1 MRFAMIQKTR
11 IKMKGK
17 EYDSYAGTHAELRD
31 VLKKADIVTLLWQN
45 DDKSESIKITGTES
59 GE

>member
-1 MRFAMIQKTR
+1 MIQKTR
-11 IKMKGK
+11 IKRKGK

-31 VLKKADIVTLLWQN
+31 MLKKADIVTLLWQN
-45 DDKSESIKITGTES
+45 DDKSESIKITSKES

>member
-1 MRFAMIQKTR
+1 MIQKTR
-11 IKMKGK
+11 IKMNGK
-17 EYDSYAGTHAELRD
+17 EYDSYKGTHAELRD

-45 DDKSESIKITGTES
+45 DDDSESIKITGKES

>member
-1 MRFAMIQKTR
+1 MIQKTR
-11 IKMKGK
+11 IKMNGK

-45 DDKSESIKITGTES
+45 DDKSESIKITGKES